1 MSRKNNEDALSG
13 RDRAQ
18 SQPSVV
24 PAPGDVVSSPDAPDA
39 SGQTPSASVGGVSHA
54 GVAPAAD
61 PAADAVTV
69 ADSDVP
75 DASGQAPSASVGGV
89 SHAGAAPAA
98 EFAAG
103 ATAVVAPAAL
113 AAEKTA
119 ASKGFA
125 PDGKP
130 ARTGAPKKSRFRTA
144 RGWVAFACVAFA
156 LAGMAFRVG
165 IGTPSA
171 FGIQQISAI
180 CPLGALETMAGAKGV
195 MLHPLLLF
203 VLVVVL
209 IALVG
214 KAFCA
219 WMCPV
224 PWLQKFFRPRKR
236 GAAKGEAGHDTP
248 MKSGVGHNAWAKAD
262 TGCEASGLGGAGH
275 DASASCD
282 NSDAGSAQAGPSTS
296 GVAEAREP
304 QIGTASGASYQ
315 KTRECVSVA
324 GGECANDA
332 HGVTTAASKCAA
344 EELAGGCGSGSLDS
358 ARTRAIFGSNNTEP
372 AGKQAACS
380 SSASASAP
388 EPACSPSAA
397 GAVAAAEVERAGG
410 SRQAYPVASEL
421 VAGFES
427 APTGRGAASASSASA
442 CAFASVSAS
451 ELAAASAPAG
461 ASASAAA
468 CSPSACAACSGAKAC
483 AKALAPVGGKRD
495 GLQLDSR
502 HAVLVGTLASAA
514 VFGFPVFCLICP
526 VGLTFATIIGLWN
539 LVQFNEPSWALVIFP
554 VILIL
559 EVTVLRKWCSKICPI
574 SALVSLLSNLNV
586 TLRPRVKTDVCLRSR
601 GVDCHACVDACP
613 EQLDPHSK
621 RIPECSKCGKCV
633 DACPAKAISIKLLK

>member
-1 MSRKNNEDALSG
+1 MSRENNDGALPERERVKARVASSSG
-13 RDRAQ
+13 A
-18 SQPSVV
+18 
-24 PAPGDVVSSPDAPDA
+24 AVSSSDGSDAA
-39 SGQTPSASVGGVSHA
+39 CANH
-54 GVAPAAD
+54 
-61 PAADAVTV
+61 
-69 ADSDVP
+69 
-75 DASGQAPSASVGGV
+75 
-89 SHAGAAPAA
+89 
-98 EFAAG
+98 
-103 ATAVVAPAAL
+103 
-113 AAEKTA
+113 
-119 ASKGFA
+119 
-125 PDGKP
+125 GKP
-130 ARTGAPKKSRFRTA
+130 ASEGSPKKSRFRTA
-144 RGWVAFACVAFA
+144 RGWVALACVAFA

-203 VLVVVL
+203 VPVVVL

-224 PWLQKFFRPRKR
+224 PWLQKFFHPRKR
-236 GAAKGEAGHDTP
+236 GVAAKGE
-248 MKSGVGHNAWAKAD
+248 
-262 TGCEASGLGGAGH
+262 TGREASGLGGAGH

-282 NSDAGSAQAGPSTS
+282 NSDAGSAQAGSLTS

-304 QIGTASGASYQ
+304 QIGTASGASCQ
-315 KTRECVSVA
+315 KTRECVPVA

-332 HGVTTAASKCAA
+332 YGVTTAASKCAA
-344 EELAGGCGSGSLDS
+344 EEPAGGCVSGSLDS
-358 ARTRAIFGSNNTEP
+358 TRTRAIFGSNNTEP
-372 AGKQAACS
+372 ARKQAACS

-388 EPACSPSAA
+388 EPACAPFAA
-397 GAVAAAEVERAGG
+397 GAVAAAEVECAGG

-427 APTGRGAASASSASA
+427 APTGRGAADASSASA
-442 CAFASVSAS
+442 CASASVSAS
-451 ELAAASAPAG
+451 ELAAASDPVGASDSAPAP
-461 ASASAAA
+461 ASAAA
-468 CSPSACAACSGAKAC
+468 CSSSACAACASASAC
-483 AKALAPVGGKRD
+483 VKALAPVGGKRD

-633 DACPAKAISIKLLK
+633 EACPAKAISIKLLK

>member
-1 MSRKNNEDALSG
+1 MSDKKNS
-13 RDRAQ
+13 
-18 SQPSVV
+18 
-24 PAPGDVVSSPDAPDA
+24 
-39 SGQTPSASVGGVSHA
+39 
-54 GVAPAAD
+54 
-61 PAADAVTV
+61 
-69 ADSDVP
+69 
-75 DASGQAPSASVGGV
+75 
-89 SHAGAAPAA
+89 
-98 EFAAG
+98 
-103 ATAVVAPAAL
+103 
-113 AAEKTA
+113 
-119 ASKGFA
+119 
-125 PDGKP
+125 
-130 ARTGAPKKSRFRTA
+130 APKKSRFRTT

-180 CPLGALETMAGAKGV
+180 CPLGALEAMAGAKGV

-236 GAAKGEAGHDTP
+236 GAAKGEAGHDIP
-248 MKSGVGHNAWAKAD
+248 
-262 TGCEASGLGGAGH
+262 
-275 DASASCD
+275 ASCG
-282 NSDAGSAQAGPSTS
+282 NPDAGSTQAGPSTS

-304 QIGTASGASYQ
+304 QIETASGASCQ

-324 GGECANDA
+324 GGEYANDA
-332 HGVTTAASKCAA
+332 HGVTTATSKCVT
-344 EELAGGCGSGSLDS
+344 EEPAGGCETLPLDS
-358 ARTRAIFGSNNTEP
+358 AHTRAIFGSNNTEP
-372 AGKQAACS
+372 ARKQ
-380 SSASASAP
+380 
-388 EPACSPSAA
+388 
-397 GAVAAAEVERAGG
+397 
-410 SRQAYPVASEL
+410 
-421 VAGFES
+421 
-427 APTGRGAASASSASA
+427 
-442 CAFASVSAS
+442 
-451 ELAAASAPAG
+451 
-461 ASASAAA
+461 AA

-483 AKALAPVGGKRD
+483 VKALAPVGGKRD
-495 GLQLDSR
+495 GVQLDSR

-554 VILIL
+554 IILIA

-586 TLRPRVKTDVCLRSR
+586 TLRPRVKADACLRSR

-633 DACPAKAISIKLLK
+633 EACPAKAISIKLLK

>member
-1 MSRKNNEDALSG
+1 MSRENNEDALSG
-13 RDRAQ
+13 RDRVR
-18 SQPSVV
+18 SQPSAI
-24 PAPGDVVSSPDAPDA
+24 PASGDVVPSPDAPNE
-39 SGQTPSASVGGVSHA
+39 SGQAPSASAGGVSHA

-61 PAADAVTV
+61 PAADAT
-69 ADSDVP
+69 
-75 DASGQAPSASVGGV
+75 
-89 SHAGAAPAA
+89 
-98 EFAAG
+98 
-103 ATAVVAPAAL
+103 TVVAPAAP

-130 ARTGAPKKSRFRTA
+130 ARTGAPKKSRFHTA
-144 RGWVAFACVAFA
+144 RGWVAFACVAFV

-203 VLVVVL
+203 VLVVALV
-209 IALVG
+209 ALVG

-236 GAAKGEAGHDTP
+236 GVAAKGDAGHDAPTKSGVGLDARAKGEAGR
-248 MKSGVGHNAWAKAD
+248 
-262 TGCEASGLGGAGH
+262 EALGLSGAGH
-275 DASASCD
+275 DVPASYG
-282 NSDAGSAQAGPSTS
+282 NLDAGSAQAGPLTS
-296 GVAEAREP
+296 GAAEAGEP
-304 QIGTASGASYQ
+304 QVGTDSGASCQ
-315 KTRECVSVA
+315 KARECVLVA

-332 HGVTTAASKCAA
+332 HGVTTAASGCAA
-344 EELAGGCGSGSLDS
+344 KESVSGCESLSLDS

-397 GAVAAAEVERAGG
+397 GTVAVAEVGRAGG

-427 APTGRGAASASSASA
+427 APTGRGAADASSASA

-461 ASASAAA
+461 ASDSAPAPASAAA

-539 LVQFNEPSWALVIFP
+539 LVQLNEPSWALIVFP
-554 VILIL
+554 IILIL

-586 TLRPRVKTDVCLRSR
+586 TLRPRVKADACLRSR

-633 DACPAKAISIKLLK
+633 EACPAKAISIKLLK

>member
-1 MSRKNNEDALSG
+1 MSDKKNS
-13 RDRAQ
+13 
-18 SQPSVV
+18 
-24 PAPGDVVSSPDAPDA
+24 
-39 SGQTPSASVGGVSHA
+39 
-54 GVAPAAD
+54 
-61 PAADAVTV
+61 
-69 ADSDVP
+69 
-75 DASGQAPSASVGGV
+75 
-89 SHAGAAPAA
+89 
-98 EFAAG
+98 
-103 ATAVVAPAAL
+103 
-113 AAEKTA
+113 
-119 ASKGFA
+119 
-125 PDGKP
+125 
-130 ARTGAPKKSRFRTA
+130 APKKSRFRTA
-144 RGWVAFACVAFA
+144 RGWVAFACVAFV

-224 PWLQKFFRPRKR
+224 PWLQKFFRPKKR
-236 GAAKGEAGHDTP
+236 GAAKGGAGHDAP
-248 MKSGVGHNAWAKAD
+248 VKSEAGHNAWAKAD
-262 TGCEASGLGGAGH
+262 AGCEASESSVLGYDGL
-275 DASASCD
+275 ASCG
-282 NSDAGSAQAGPSTS
+282 NSGAGSAQAGPLTP
-296 GVAEAREP
+296 GAVEAGEP
-304 QIGTASGASYQ
+304 RVGAVSGASCQ

-324 GGECANDA
+324 VGECANDA
-332 HGVTTAASKCAA
+332 HGVTTAASGCAA
-344 EELAGGCGSGSLDS
+344 KESASGCESLSLDS

-372 AGKQAACS
+372 AGKPAAIAESAVAEALAANVTAAETECAGENRPVHPVAS
-380 SSASASAP
+380 EPVAGFGSAPAGGGAAGAPLASACASASAS
-388 EPACSPSAA
+388 
-397 GAVAAAEVERAGG
+397 V
-410 SRQAYPVASEL
+410 
-421 VAGFES
+421 
-427 APTGRGAASASSASA
+427 SA
-442 CAFASVSAS
+442 CAFAP
-451 ELAAASAPAG
+451 ELADASDSAPAP
-461 ASASAAA
+461 ASAAA
-468 CSPSACAACSGAKAC
+468 CAPSACAACSGAKAC

-495 GLQLDSR
+495 GVQLDSR

-539 LVQFNEPSWALVIFP
+539 LVQFDEPSWALIIFP
-554 VILIL
+554 IILVL

-574 SALVSLLSNLNV
+574 SALVSLLSNLNI

-601 GVDCHACVDACP
+601 GVDCHACVDVCP